1 MTISAQLTSPASP
14 APSRPTPS
22 THDPLGR
29 GDLHARRG
37 RRTGARPAGDRDNRA
52 EPRNR
57 HEPPTGDPGRTGRP
71 TRVDAFARLDH
82 RTRSRSVALADAPP
96 GRYLS
101 AGDGEEIRLVALDQ
115 PIIRIGRGLGADV
128 RIDDPHVSRR
138 HAIIV
143 TGGNRGRGG
152 ARVLDDRSANGTQV
166 NGHPV
171 TVGQLSDGDVLRLGR
186 VVMRFVEIAPAVRL
200 APLRRFPLAAVARR
214 QVIPDAG

>member
-37 RRTGARPAGDRDNRA
+37 RRTGARPAGDRDNR
-52 EPRNR
+52 
-57 HEPPTGDPGRTGRP
+57 GRTGCP

-152 ARVLDDRSANGTQV
+152 ARVLDDRSANGTHV

-200 APLRRFPLAAVARR
+200 APLRRFPLAAIARR